1 MKMRKLMCA
10 LLAAVLLISSLS
22 ISAFAEEFDL
32 AESGAY
38 YNQNKYENYAS
49 KAASETNLGAT
60 YSSSST
66 TFKVWAPE
74 AQSVQV
80 RLYTTGTDSES
91 GAKVIDTKTMTYN
104 STNGMWSLTL
114 SGDHKDQYYTYLVK
128 RDNVTKETV
137 DPYAKAVGANGDR
150 GMIVDLRS
158 TDPEGWSNDKHV
170 LFNNPGEAV
179 VWEVHVRDF
188 SISPSSGVSEEN
200 RGKYLAFTEGNT
212 TLNGAGQISTCVDYL
227 VEHNINCVQL
237 MPVED
242 FASVDETSDA
252 AQFNWGYDPKNY
264 NVPDGSY
271 SSDPYNGNTR
281 ITEFKM
287 LVQALHDRGI
297 SVVMDVVYN
306 HTFVLE
312 GSPLSLTTPKYY
324 YRMSS
329 EKDYC
334 DGSGLGNVLSSEK
347 AMTSKFISES
357 LCYWASEYHI
367 DGFRFDLMGCHD
379 TTNLAKWRS
388 ALDKIDSRILMY
400 GEPWIGGSN
409 NGITNGL
416 NNTNLKN
423 LTRIGAFNQNYA
435 DGLKGNHEVAFSTS
449 GGFVSGGTAT
459 EILNGAKGTSSY
471 LSGSKVNQLI
481 NYTDNHDNLILF
493 DKLSA
498 VNRTGIKTGEKDNTL
513 YDKNKTVVNTTDQ
526 TLLNQMKLALTAALT
541 SQGTPFT
548 VAGTEFCRTKYG
560 EGNSYRSPDNMNSI
574 DWNRASTYKSVSDYY
589 AGLAAIRKA
598 VSVFGDGT
606 ADSITTISGGCT
618 AYQITNNKSGQWNKI
633 IVALNNT
640 NAAKSITLSGSWTVV
655 ANGTKAGT
663 ASLGTAS
670 GSYSVPAYSGV
681 VLVDSASFGNYTQP
695 AQGTATLKVEHYT
708 RDSAS
713 GSYTLKKTEIAKY
726 KEGQTYR
733 ASQNLAILFDHNFD
747 RSESTS
753 GAASGK
759 ATAGQ
764 NITVK
769 FYYTRYTT
777 SGYLTVNFKN
787 SSTNQQVRTTMKYH
801 MREGDPFSVPNSWIQ
816 GYQLDTTKY
825 PGGTIGTFSA
835 SNPPTFNFY
844 YKPLTNTTT
853 TVHYFKPSD
862 WPTPKIYAYYT
873 GDDGQIVEPLG
884 IWDGPKS
891 KISMQVDTAT
901 NQARGETGWY
911 VKRDIPAAAFYVMF
925 HVDDPARQVPGSG
938 EQGYPVSG
946 EAWIKDGI
954 VQFNCTVIT
963 SHIDLKTG
971 KQLSADE
978 VKNNSSVRSDQTYST
993 KANTSLNREYI
1004 TPGNATGFF
1013 TAGVT
1018 NVVYLYQ
1025 EGSQQPTQPTQPTQS
1040 TEPTQPVDGKVIGD
1054 ADLDGKVT
1062 VIDATAIQKDLA
1074 SIKKLNDSQ
1083 LEVAKPC
1090 DSDDKLSILDATYIQ
1105 CYLASV
1111 KKEKSRVGETIGA
1124 APTTAPPTTAP
1135 PVTEPT
1141 EYYPTYGPTP
1151 GETITLYFSN
1161 ALGWSEVYAHT
1172 WNADGGLNVW
1182 PGEYCDYEGTNSY
1195 GQGIYSFTVDT
1206 SVVTNIVF
1214 NDGNDTGK
1222 TIDIDV
1228 YSGMQNGIYPTGDPD
1243 AEGAYDVGYYD
1254 YDPTPPGP
1262 QPSGAVYLA
1271 PGIWNVDGARFAAYF
1286 FEDEYTYQWVSMK
1299 FYSNG
1304 VYSVDIPSGFSN
1316 VIFVRLDGTKAENVW
1331 DNKWNQT
1338 DDLSIEEGM
1347 TYSITDW
1354 GPMGGNSEGSWG

>member
-1 MKMRKLMCA
+1 MKLRKLLCA

-22 ISAFAEEFDL
+22 ISAFAEELDL
-32 AESGAY
+32 ADSGAY
-38 YNQNKYENYAS
+38 YNQNLYENYAS
-49 KAASETNLGAT
+49 KAVNETGLGAT
-60 YSSSST
+60 YSAAST

-74 AQSVQV
+74 AQSVSV

-91 GAKVIDTKTMTYN
+91 GAKTIDTKVMTYN
-104 STNGMWSLTL
+104 STTGIWSLTL

-150 GMIVDLRS
+150 GMIVDLKS
-158 TDPEGWSNDKHV
+158 TDPEGWANDKHV
-170 LFNNPGEAV
+170 LFTNPGEAV
-179 VWEVHVRDF
+179 VWEIHVRDF
-188 SISPSSGVSEEN
+188 SISASSGVSEEN

-237 MPVED
+237 MPIED

-329 EKDYC
+329 DKDYC

-347 AMTSKFISES
+347 AMTSKFISDS
-357 LCYWASEYHI
+357 LCYWANEYHI

-379 TTNLAKWRS
+379 TTNIAKWRS

-416 NNTNLKN
+416 SNSNLKN
-423 LTRIGAFNQNYA
+423 LTRVGAFNENYS
-435 DGLKGNHEVAFSTS
+435 DGLKGNHEPASAAS
-449 GGFVSGGTAT
+449 GGFVSGGAAT
-459 EILNGAKGTSSY
+459 EVLKGAGGTSSY
-471 LSGSKVNQLI
+471 LTGAKTNQLI

-498 VNRTGIKTGEKDNTL
+498 VNKTGIKIGTKDNTL
-513 YDKNKTVVNTTDQ
+513 YDKNKTVVNTTNA

-574 DWNRASTYKSVSDYY
+574 DWNRASTYKSVADYY

-598 VSVFGDGT
+598 VTAFGDGT
-606 ADSITTISGGCT
+606 ADAVSTVSGGCT

-640 NAAKSITLSGSWTVV
+640 SAAKSITLSGSWTVV

-663 ASLGTAS
+663 ASLGNAS

-681 VLVDSASFGNYTQP
+681 VLVDSSSFGNYTQP
-695 AQGTATLKVEHYT
+695 AQGTATLTVEHYT

-713 GSYTLKKTEIAKY
+713 GNYTKVKTQTAKY

-733 ASQNLAILFDHNFD
+733 ASQDLSILFDHNFD

-753 GAASGK
+753 GATSGK
-759 ATAGQ
+759 AVAGQ

-769 FYYTRYTT
+769 FYYTRYIT
-777 SGYLTVNFKN
+777 SGYLTVNFIN
-787 SSTNQQVRTTMKYH
+787 SNTNTQVRTPMKYH
-801 MREGDPFSVPNSWIQ
+801 MRDGDPFSVPNAWIQ
-816 GYQLDTTKY
+816 GYELNTARY

-835 SNPPTFNFY
+835 ANPPTFNFY
-844 YKPLTNTTT
+844 YKPLSNTTT
-853 TVHYFKPSD
+853 TVHYYKPSD

-891 KISMQVDTAT
+891 VVNMKVDTAT
-901 NQARGETGWY
+901 NTARGETGWY
-911 VKRDIPAAAFYVMF
+911 IKENIPGSAFYVMF
-925 HVDDPARQVPGSG
+925 HVDNPARQIPGAG

-954 VQFNCTVIT
+954 VQFNCTVVT
-963 SHIDLKTG
+963 SHIDMATG
-971 KQLSADE
+971 KQISADV
-978 VKNNSSVRSDQTYST
+978 VKNNTSVRSDQTYT
-993 KANTSLNREYI
+993 TTANTSLNREYY
-1004 TPGNATGFF
+1004 TPANATAFY
-1013 TAGVT
+1013 TAGTT
-1018 NVVYLYQ
+1018 NVVYLYK
-1025 EGSQQPTQPTQPTQS
+1025 EGGSQPTEPTQATQS
-1040 TEPTQPVDGKVIGD
+1040 TEPVDGGVIGD

-1062 VIDATAIQKDLA
+1062 VLDATAIQRDLA
-1074 SIKKLNDSQ
+1074 SIKKLTAAQ
-1083 LEVAKPC
+1083 LEYAIPC
-1090 DSDDKLSILDATYIQ
+1090 DSDEKLSILDATYIQ
-1105 CYLASV
+1105 SYLASV
-1111 KKEKSRVGETIGA
+1111 KRDHSRVGERVGVLPTS
-1124 APTTAPPTTAP
+1124 APTSA
-1135 PVTEPT
+1135 PVTDAPT
-1141 EYYPTYGPTP
+1141 EYIPTYGPTP
-1151 GETITLYFSN
+1151 GEEITLYFSN
-1161 ALGWSEVYAHT
+1161 SLGWSDVYAHI
-1172 WNADGGLNVW
+1172 WNDDGGLNVW
-1182 PGEYCDYEGTNSY
+1182 PGDYCDYVGTNTY
-1195 GQGIYSFTVDT
+1195 NQGIYSFTVNT
-1206 SVVTNIVF
+1206 AEVTNIIF

-1222 TIDIDV
+1222 TVDIDI
-1228 YSGMQNGIYPTGDPD
+1228 YPGMQNGIYPTGDPD

-1254 YDPTPPGP
+1254 YDPNPGP
-1262 QPSGAVYLA
+1262 GPGPSTGAVYLE
-1271 PGIWNVDGARFAAYF
+1271 PDIWNVDTVRYAAYF
-1286 FEDEYTYQWVSMK
+1286 FADETTYQWVNMK
-1299 FYSNG
+1299 FFSNG
-1304 VYSVDIPSGFSN
+1304 VYSADIPEGYDQ
-1316 VIFVRLDGTKAENVW
+1316 VIFVRMNGATSTNVW
-1331 DNKWNQT
+1331 ENKWNQT
-1338 DDLSIEEGM
+1338 EDLDVMDGS
-1347 TYSITDW
+1347 TYHITGW
-1354 GPMGGNSEGSWG
+1354 GPMGGNSEGYWD